1 MGKKI
6 KLAALAILVAVI
18 AYIYP
23 TAKQK
28 YVKHV
33 KPKVE
38 LAVNFGKKV
47 ANLKVLGKPVP
58 WKFILPV
65 AGVLLVLVYVRVSC
79 EEFRLRNTAR
89 FYVIS
94 VEMYDEYTDGFV
106 RLLACGLQVAF
117 D

>member
-6 KLAALAILVAVI
+6 KFAALALLVAVI

-38 LAVNFGKKV
+38 LAVIFGKKV

-58 WKFILPV
+58 WRFILPV
-65 AGVLLVLVYVRVSC
+65 AGVLLVLLYVRVSDLSFC
-79 EEFRLRNTAR
+79 FKILDF
-89 FYVIS
+89 FYKI
-94 VEMYDEYTDGFV
+94 T
-106 RLLACGLQVAF
+106 C
-117 D
+117 

>member
-6 KLAALAILVAVI
+6 KLAALALLVAVI

-38 LAVNFGKKV
+38 LAVEFGKKV
-47 ANLKVLGKPVP
+47 ANLKILGKPVP
-58 WKFILPV
+58 WRFILPV
-65 AGVLLVLVYVRVSC
+65 AGVLLVLLYVRVSVFNFC
-79 EEFRLRNTAR
+79 LDV
-89 FYVIS
+89 YI
-94 VEMYDEYTDGFV
+94 Y
-106 RLLACGLQVAF
+106 ACIKL
-117 D
+117 

>member
-6 KLAALAILVAVI
+6 KLAALALLVAVI

-38 LAVNFGKKV
+38 LAVEFGKKV
-47 ANLKVLGKPVP
+47 ANLKILGKPVP
-58 WKFILPV
+58 WRFILPV
-65 AGVLLVLVYVRVSC
+65 AGVLLVLLYVRVSVLNFC
-79 EEFRLRNTAR
+79 LHKTL
-89 FYVIS
+89 VK
-94 VEMYDEYTDGFV
+94 M
-106 RLLACGLQVAF
+106 
-117 D
+117 